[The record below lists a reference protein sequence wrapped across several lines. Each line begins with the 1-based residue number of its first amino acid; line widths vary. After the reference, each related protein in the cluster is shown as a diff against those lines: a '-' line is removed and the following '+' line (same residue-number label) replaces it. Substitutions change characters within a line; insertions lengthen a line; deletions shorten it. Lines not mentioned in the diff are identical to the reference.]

1 MTMSTPTTRHPPRRK
16 KRPTPP
22 RAAAPSSAPDDIDTS
37 TSASSSFIEP
47 ERRHAMISDAAYF
60 LAEQRDF
67 CPGHEVEDWLAAER
81 EIDRFTSGAPGIGFG
96 S

>member
-37 TSASSSFIEP
+37 TSASSSFIELNVA
-47 ERRHAMISDAAYF
+47 RDDLDAAYF

>member
-1 MTMSTPTTRHPPRRK
+1 
-16 KRPTPP
+16 
-22 RAAAPSSAPDDIDTS
+22 
-37 TSASSSFIEP
+37 
-47 ERRHAMISDAAYF
+47 MISDAAYF